1 MKTILDLYLKNRT
14 VILRCDLNV
23 SIKERKIIDDTK
35 IKSSIKTIKYIL
47 DQGGKVVIMSH
58 LGKIT
63 SEEDKQKNDMKI
75 VYERLNE
82 LLPNKISFINE
93 TKSNNLK
100 KAVKKLE
107 YGKGL
112 LIQNTR
118 YEDYPKNKESEC
130 DKKLSKFWAK
140 LGDFYINDA
149 FGTIHRMH
157 ASNYGI
163 SNYLESA
170 IGFLVM
176 KELENLNTLD
186 NPKRP
191 FVVIMG
197 GSKVKDKIGVIKSLI
212 KQADY
217 ILIGGAM
224 AFTFLEAKGYKV
236 GRSLYEEKYIDY
248 CKELIKHYGDRLI
261 LPVDLYGTYDLNDN
275 PNVIL
280 QDIDNIP
287 NDFKGLDIGDET
299 IKLFKSILK
308 NTNTVFWNG
317 PLGAYEYEKFRY
329 GTDEIL
335 KYAKDNV
342 ETVILGGGDIV
353 GCSNLLGYTK
363 DITYA
368 STGGG
373 ATLKYLEDHN
383 QPGLRN
389 MK

>member
-1 MKTILDLYLKNRT
+1 MKTILDVNLKNKT

-23 SIKERKIIDDTK
+23 SIKNGEIIDDTK
-35 IKSSIKTIKYIL
+35 IKASIKTINYIL
-47 DQGGKVVIMSH
+47 DQGGKVIILSH
-58 LGKIT
+58 LGKIKT
-63 SEEDKQKNDMKI
+63 EEDKKKNDMKI
-75 VYERLNE
+75 VYKRLKE
-82 LLPNKISFINE
+82 LIPNKIEFINE
-93 TKSNNLK
+93 TSGPAVK
-100 KAVKKLE
+100 KAVKKLD
-107 YGKGL
+107 YGRGL
-112 LIQNTR
+112 LLQNTR
-118 YEDYPKNKESEC
+118 YEDLNKNKESSC
-130 DKKLSKFWAK
+130 DKHLSKFWAK
-140 LGDFYINDA
+140 LGDIYINDA
-149 FGTIHRMH
+149 FGTIHRAH
-157 ASNYGI
+157 ASNYGV

-176 KELENLNTLD
+176 HELENLNRLD

-197 GSKVKDKIGVIKSLI
+197 GSKISDKIGVISSLI

-236 GRSLYEEKYIDY
+236 GNSLFEEKYVDY
-248 CKELIKHYGDRLI
+248 CKDLIKHYGDRII
-261 LPVDLYGTYDLNDN
+261 LPTDIYGTYELNEN
-275 PNVIL
+275 PDIIL
-280 QDIDNIP
+280 QDIDMIP
-287 NDFKGLDIGDET
+287 NNFKGLDIGDES

-308 NTNTVFWNG
+308 NTKTVFWNG

-335 KYAKDNV
+335 KYLKDNV

-363 DITYA
+363 DMTFA

-373 ATLKYLEDHN
+373 ATLKYLENHD

-389 MK
+389 MN

>member
-23 SIKERKIIDDTK
+23 SIKNGKIIDDTK
-35 IKSSIKTIKYIL
+35 IKESLKTIKYIL

-58 LGKIT
+58 LGKIKT
-63 SEEDKQKNDMKI
+63 EEDKQKNDMKI

-82 LLPNKISFINE
+82 LLPDKISFINE
-93 TKSNNLK
+93 TSGLKLK

-112 LIQNTR
+112 LLQNTR
-118 YEDYPKNKESEC
+118 YEDLPKNKESGC

-140 LGDFYINDA
+140 LGDFYVNDA

-170 IGFLVM
+170 VGFLVM
-176 KELENLNTLD
+176 KELENLNRLD

-197 GSKVKDKIGVIKSLI
+197 GSKISDKIGIIKSLI

-224 AFTFLEAKGYKV
+224 AFTFLEAKGYRV
-236 GRSLYEEKYIDY
+236 GRSLFEEKYIDY
-248 CKELIKHYGDRLI
+248 CKELLKHYGDRLI
-261 LPVDLYGTYDLNDN
+261 LPVDVYGTYNLTEKPD
-275 PNVIL
+275 VIL
-280 QDIDNIP
+280 QDVENIP
-287 NDFKGLDIGDET
+287 NDFIGLDIGDET
-299 IKLFKSILK
+299 IKLFQSILK
-308 NTNTVFWNG
+308 NTKTIFWNG
-317 PLGAYEYEKFRY
+317 PLGAY
-329 GTDEIL
+329 
-335 KYAKDNV
+335 
-342 ETVILGGGDIV
+342 
-353 GCSNLLGYTK
+353 
-363 DITYA
+363 
-368 STGGG
+368 
-373 ATLKYLEDHN
+373 
-383 QPGLRN
+383 
-389 MK
+389 